1 MADDIHAIVTAR
13 WKAVI
18 ENQFQCPLFAADASP
33 QTRLP
38 YARVEHAM
46 TNVPMGKG
54 RTMATVDAR
63 VTIYATSDRTIEAI
77 SAACGLNSKVSTGF
91 NREEIGTAT
100 MRATSVVSGG
110 GLIKDEPEPP
120 FGGGKCRS
128 RILMLK
134 VRMGAK

>member
-18 ENQFQCPLFAADASP
+18 ESEYQCPIFTADASP

-38 YARVEHAM
+38 YAVAEHVM

-54 RTMATVDAR
+54 RTMATVDTKVA
-63 VTIYATSDRTIEAI
+63 VYATSDRTIEAI
-77 SAACGLNSKVSTGF
+77 AAACGLNSKVPTGF

-110 GLIKDEPEPP
+110 GLIKDEQEPP

-128 RILMLK
+128 RILMFK
-134 VRMGAK
+134 IRMGAK

>member
-1 MADDIHAIVTAR
+1 MADDIHAIVTAH

-18 ENQFQCPLFAADASP
+18 ESEYQCPIFTADASP

-38 YARVEHAM
+38 YAVAEHVM

-54 RTMATVDAR
+54 RSMATVDTKVA
-63 VTIYATSDRTIEAI
+63 VYATSDRTIEAI
-77 SAACGLNSKVSTGF
+77 AAACGLNSKVPTGF

-110 GLIKDEPEPP
+110 GLIKDEQEPP

-128 RILMLK
+128 RILMFK
-134 VRMGAK
+134 IRMGAK

>member
-1 MADDIHAIVTAR
+1 MADDIHAIVTAH

-18 ENQFQCPLFAADASP
+18 ESEHQCPIFTADASP

-38 YARVEHAM
+38 YAVAEHVM
-46 TNVPMGKG
+46 TNVPMGRG
-54 RTMATVDAR
+54 RTMATVDTKVA
-63 VTIYATSDRTIEAI
+63 VYATSDRTIEAI
-77 SAACGLNSKVSTGF
+77 AAACGLNSKVPTGF

-110 GLIKDEPEPP
+110 GLIKDEQEPP

-128 RILMLK
+128 RILMFK
-134 VRMGAK
+134 IRMGAK

>member
-1 MADDIHAIVTAR
+1 MADDIHAIVTAH

-18 ENQFQCPLFAADASP
+18 ESEYQCPIFTADASP

-38 YARVEHAM
+38 YAVAEHVM

-54 RTMATVDAR
+54 RTMATVDTKVA
-63 VTIYATSDRTIEAI
+63 VYATSDRTIEAI
-77 SAACGLNSKVSTGF
+77 AAACGLNSKVPTGF

-110 GLIKDEPEPP
+110 GLIKDEQEPP

-128 RILMLK
+128 RILMFK
-134 VRMGAK
+134 IRMGAK

>member
-1 MADDIHAIVTAR
+1 MADDIHAIVTAH

-18 ENQFQCPLFAADASP
+18 ESEYQCPIFTADASP

-38 YARVEHAM
+38 YAVAEHVM
-46 TNVPMGKG
+46 TNVPMGRG
-54 RTMATVDAR
+54 RTMATVDTKVA
-63 VTIYATSDRTIEAI
+63 VYATSDRTIEAI
-77 SAACGLNSKVSTGF
+77 AAACGLNSKVPTGF

-110 GLIKDEPEPP
+110 GLIKDEQEPP

-128 RILMLK
+128 RILMFK
-134 VRMGAK
+134 IRMGAK